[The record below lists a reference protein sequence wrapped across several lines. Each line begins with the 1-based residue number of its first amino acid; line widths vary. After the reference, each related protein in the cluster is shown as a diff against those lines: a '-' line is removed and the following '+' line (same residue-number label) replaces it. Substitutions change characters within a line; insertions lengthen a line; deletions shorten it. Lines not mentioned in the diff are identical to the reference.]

1 MFDTTGFKSHS
12 GLNFSCLTCFYLR
25 IRSIHYII
33 CYFFVLRITDNYV
46 CALWPRKAKLILGSK
61 ALYCKSLRTLTESA
75 IYFIPVL
82 TRHAHQSPVRFLK
95 CPSPFCASVDKH
107 AVHYCKMRRNSPTH
121 AAVLLGW
128 NASTR
133 DKASSGV
140 LREYSFSTPC
150 NVPSSFV
157 FNGAFPIL
165 TQLSYTLRQNSIQM
179 NQ

>member
-1 MFDTTGFKSHS
+1 MFHTTGFKSHS
-12 GLNFSCLTCFYLR
+12 GLNFSCLSCFCLLEAFLLNLLLFCVTYHRQLCVR
-25 IRSIHYII
+25 T
-33 CYFFVLRITDNYV
+33 VT
-46 CALWPRKAKLILGSK
+46 KQTKLILGSK

-82 TRHAHQSPVRFLK
+82 TRHAHQTPVRLLE
-95 CPSPFCASVDKH
+95 CPSPFCASVDKY
-107 AVHYCKMRRNSPTH
+107 AVHYCRMRRNSPTQ
-121 AAVLLGW
+121 AAVLSGW

-165 TQLSYTLRQNSIQM
+165 INPTELHIEAK
-179 NQ
+179 